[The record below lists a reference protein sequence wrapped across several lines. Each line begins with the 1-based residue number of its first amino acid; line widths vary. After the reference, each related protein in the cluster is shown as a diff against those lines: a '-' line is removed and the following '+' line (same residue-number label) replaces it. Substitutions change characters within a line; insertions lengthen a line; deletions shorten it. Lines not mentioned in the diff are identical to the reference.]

1 MYIKNLIIICR
12 KSVKTF
18 EMISMYYYK
27 NTLSLTTNTQIQC
40 YFFRP
45 RSVSVL
51 WRQWVVVGLIKLYKL
66 LLVFCLQIFTH
77 FCMSWIIFIGI
88 VYKVILFEV
97 IEKYYVKNTIV
108 FLIKNVVIKHTTINN
123 IHYKNNQYS
132 SQAC

>member
-1 MYIKNLIIICR
+1 MYINDLIIICR

-27 NTLSLTTNTQIQC
+27 NTLWLTTNTQIQC

-66 LLVFCLQIFTH
+66 LLVFCLQISTH
-77 FCMSWIIFIGI
+77 FCMSWIILMRI

-108 FLIKNVVIKHTTINN
+108 FLIKNVVIKHSTFNN
-123 IHYKNNQYS
+123 IHYKNN
-132 SQAC
+132 

>member
-1 MYIKNLIIICR
+1 MYINDLIIICR

-27 NTLSLTTNTQIQC
+27 NTLWLTTNTQIQC

-77 FCMSWIIFIGI
+77 FCMSWIILMRI

-108 FLIKNVVIKHTTINN
+108 FLIKNVVIKHSTFNN

-132 SQAC
+132 NQEC